1 MRVKLL
7 MFSTAKE
14 LAGFDVKDLQMKEG
28 SSVDDLYQFLE
39 ESNDTFRRL
48 RSAFRVA
55 VNNEYS
61 MYDRILQQG
70 DEVAI
75 IPPVSGG

>member
-14 LAGFDVKDLQMKEG
+14 LAGFEVKDLHMKDG
-28 SSVDDLYQFLE
+28 SSVGDLYQFLE
-39 ESNDTFRRL
+39 ECNNKFRRL
-48 RSAFRVA
+48 RSAYRIA
-55 VNNEYS
+55 VNNEYA
-61 MYDRILQQG
+61 MNDRILQQG